1 MEKTI
6 KVLQCLQEG
15 MQVVLDL
22 GRSTAT
28 VAYDAGD
35 GRIYMVAKHFGKGQ
49 DISDWESGT
58 EVYLNF
64 DLPINSFMQV
74 CENLSEEQMDK
85 MQLDLSVNRVLKG
98 GRKRGY

>member
-6 KVLQCLQEG
+6 KVLQCLKEG

-22 GRSTAT
+22 GGSTAT
-28 VAYDAGD
+28 VAYDAED
-35 GRIYMVAKHFGKGQ
+35 GRIYMVARQFGEGQ

-85 MQLDLSVNRVLKG
+85 MLLDLSVNRVLKG
-98 GRKRGY
+98 GRKKHE

>member
-15 MQVVLDL
+15 MQVSLDL
-22 GRSTAT
+22 GGGSTAT
-28 VAYDAGD
+28 VAYDAED
-35 GRIYMVAKHFGKGQ
+35 GRIYMVARQFGKGQ

-74 CENLSEEQMDK
+74 CESLSEEQLDK

-98 GRKRGY
+98 GRKRG